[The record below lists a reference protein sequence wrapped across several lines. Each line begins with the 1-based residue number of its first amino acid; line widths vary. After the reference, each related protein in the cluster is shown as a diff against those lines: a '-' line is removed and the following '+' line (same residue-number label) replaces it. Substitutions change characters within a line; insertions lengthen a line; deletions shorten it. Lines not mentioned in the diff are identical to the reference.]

1 MNFLKNIRFHNFYIE
16 RPSTTNG
23 NGDVNIYL
31 RMLQNAEF
39 SNIESKNALKTHIAL
54 FNSRDVI
61 FFQNYLHGNFGCDKC
76 GGYQYGISL
85 VSCTRVN
92 LINNRGSNLR
102 HFFISQFGTNHSVFA
117 YNRAESPYNHYGDI
131 GQHNSKGCHN
141 NLFEGNYGKEIFDD
155 GNERAGWGTRYTMW
169 FRNHAITQI
178 GSTSRFVEDMTII
191 GNEIE
196 SENGER
202 TGIRDGEVGMPGKNT
217 FSGGNIL
224 NVSVEGE
231 DGNVVWGDM
240 KPEDQIPA
248 SLFLSEKPDY
258 LNKWPLYGTPAS
270 SQLGIDGILE
280 KKKLLFPNPT
290 NGLVHLPE
298 VIEWEVFSIKGALL
312 NSGESKKID
321 LRKYKSGVYL
331 ILIKGKLHKL
341 LKH

>member
-1 MNFLKNIRFHNFYIE
+1 
-16 RPSTTNG
+16 
-23 NGDVNIYL
+23 
-31 RMLQNAEF
+31 
-39 SNIESKNALKTHIAL
+39 
-54 FNSRDVI
+54 
-61 FFQNYLHGNFGCDKC
+61 
-76 GGYQYGISL
+76 
-85 VSCTRVN
+85 
-92 LINNRGSNLR
+92 
-102 HFFISQFGTNHSVFA
+102 
-117 YNRAESPYNHYGDI
+117 
-131 GQHNSKGCHN
+131 
-141 NLFEGNYGKEIFDD
+141 
-155 GNERAGWGTRYTMW
+155 MW